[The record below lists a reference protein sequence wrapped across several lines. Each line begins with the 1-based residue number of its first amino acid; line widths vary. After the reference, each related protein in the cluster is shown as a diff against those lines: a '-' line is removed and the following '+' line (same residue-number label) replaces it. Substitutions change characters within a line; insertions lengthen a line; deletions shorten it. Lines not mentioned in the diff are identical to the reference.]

1 MDFYAIL
8 GVRPGATAD
17 EIRRAYRRL
26 ARRFHPGINP
36 GDAPA
41 AERFRQV
48 TEAYET
54 LADPARR
61 QRYDALGGPEAVP
74 VASRFEFAGFDF
86 SLRADGARAHTF
98 GELFADALGGGA
110 APVAEPKDGADLHVS
125 LTLSF
130 EEAARGGRRT
140 ATVTRLE
147 HCRPCAGTGLLP
159 SPEGPC
165 HVCEGAG
172 RLRGVRGH
180 MVFSRVCP
188 ACTGAGIVRHRLCR
202 ACGGEGVGPR
212 SDAVPVDVPPGLADG
227 AQFSVA
233 GQGHAGRRGGPPG
246 NLRVTVSVLAHR
258 FFRRDGDDLRVEVP
272 IAVHEAALGAR
283 IDVPSLEG
291 PVRLRVPPGT
301 QSGQILRL
309 RERGLTG
316 RDGRRGD
323 LLVTVRLVLP
333 AVLDERSKELM
344 RELAELHPESVR
356 EDLGV

>member
-1 MDFYAIL
+1 
-8 GVRPGATAD
+8 
-17 EIRRAYRRL
+17 
-26 ARRFHPGINP
+26 
-36 GDAPA
+36 
-41 AERFRQV
+41 
-48 TEAYET
+48 
-54 LADPARR
+54 
-61 QRYDALGGPEAVP
+61 
-74 VASRFEFAGFDF
+74 
-86 SLRADGARAHTF
+86 
-98 GELFADALGGGA
+98 
-110 APVAEPKDGADLHVS
+110 
-125 LTLSF
+125 
-130 EEAARGGRRT
+130 
-140 ATVTRLE
+140 
-147 HCRPCAGTGLLP
+147 
-159 SPEGPC
+159 
-165 HVCEGAG
+165 
-172 RLRGVRGH
+172 
-180 MVFSRVCP
+180 
-188 ACTGAGIVRHRLCR
+188 
-202 ACGGEGVGPR
+202 
-212 SDAVPVDVPPGLADG
+212 VDVPPGLADG

-272 IAVHEAALGAR
+272 VAVQEAALGAR

-356 EDLGV
+356 GDLGV